1 VRNDILTVVADESAR
16 EALERELY
24 WLSGEGAEPGTKA
37 EQARAAADRLLQ
49 RLRRDAVQAAPW
61 GDPSLASGGGL
72 RRRLKI
78 ILHRS
83 LRPITRRYDRLA
95 AELAAV
101 QVALADCVLQLE
113 GEIQRL
119 REDEAGAGETSPTG
133 AGSAA
138 DTGG

>member
-1 VRNDILTVVADESAR
+1 VDETAR

-24 WLSGEGAEPGTKA
+24 RLSGEEVEPATKA
-37 EQARAAADRLLQ
+37 EHARMAADRLLQ

-61 GDPSLASGGGL
+61 GDPGLASGGGV

-78 ILHRS
+78 LLHRV

-113 GEIQRL
+113 AELRRL
-119 REDEAGAGETSPTG
+119 REDQAAGEPST
-133 AGSAA
+133 AGPVAE
-138 DTGG
+138 GP

>member
-1 VRNDILTVVADESAR
+1 MDESAR
-16 EALERELY
+16 EALQRELY
-24 WLSGEGAEPGTKA
+24 WLSGEDAEPGTKA
-37 EQARAAADRLLQ
+37 EHARMAADRLLQ

-61 GDPSLASGGGL
+61 GDPTLTSGGGI

-78 ILHRS
+78 LLHRT

-113 GEIQRL
+113 AEVRRL
-119 REDEAGAGETSPTG
+119 REDQDRAGTSTG
-133 AGSAA
+133 TRTPGPGA
-138 DTGG
+138 

>member
-1 VRNDILTVVADESAR
+1 MDETAR

-24 WLSGEGAEPGTKA
+24 RLSGEGTEPGTRA
-37 EQARAAADRLLQ
+37 EHARTAADRLLN

-61 GDPSLASGGGL
+61 GDPGLASGGGV

-78 ILHRS
+78 LLHRA

-113 GEIQRL
+113 AELRRL
-119 REDEAGAGETSPTG
+119 REDQGAGEPTA
-133 AGSAA
+133 AGPVAGKDA
-138 DTGG
+138 

>member
-1 VRNDILTVVADESAR
+1 VDESAR
-16 EALERELY
+16 EALQRELY
-24 WLSGEGAEPGTKA
+24 WLSGEDAEPGTKA
-37 EQARAAADRLLQ
+37 EHARMAADRLLQ

-61 GDPSLASGGGL
+61 GDPSLTSGGGV

-78 ILHRS
+78 LLHRA

-113 GEIQRL
+113 AEVRRL
-119 REDEAGAGETSPTG
+119 REDRDRAETS
-133 AGSAA
+133 AGTRIPGPSA
-138 DTGG
+138 

>member
-1 VRNDILTVVADESAR
+1 VDETAR
-16 EALERELY
+16 EALQRRLY
-24 WLSGEGAEPGTKA
+24 WLAGEDAEPGTKA
-37 EQARAAADRLLQ
+37 EHARMAADRLLQ
-49 RLRRDAVQAAPW
+49 HLRRDAVQAAPW

-78 ILHRS
+78 VLHRT

-113 GEIQRL
+113 AELRRL
-119 REDEAGAGETSPTG
+119 HEEQGRAGEP
-133 AGSAA
+133 AGGRLPGESA
-138 DTGG
+138 

>member
-1 VRNDILTVVADESAR
+1 VDESAR

-37 EQARAAADRLLQ
+37 EQARTAADRLLQ
-49 RLRRDAVQAAPW
+49 RLRRDAMQAAPW
-61 GDPSLASGGGL
+61 GDPGLASGGGL

-78 ILHRS
+78 ILHRM

-113 GEIQRL
+113 AELRRL
-119 REDEAGAGETSPTG
+119 REEQGRVGEPTPVGPGPAGDE
-133 AGSAA
+133 
-138 DTGG
+138 GG

>member
-1 VRNDILTVVADESAR
+1 MDESAR
-16 EALERELY
+16 EALQRELY
-24 WLSGEGAEPGTKA
+24 WLSGEDAEPGTKA
-37 EQARAAADRLLQ
+37 EHARMAADRLLQ

-61 GDPSLASGGGL
+61 GDPTLTSGGGI

-78 ILHRS
+78 LLHRT

-113 GEIQRL
+113 AEVRRL
-119 REDEAGAGETSPTG
+119 REDQDRAGTSAGTRTPGPG
-133 AGSAA
+133 A
-138 DTGG
+138 